1 MSTAS
6 TLATRAKHAVQNRV
20 AQRYHLRG
28 DIDRMDADNDP
39 TAIAR
44 ALGTQEFPWGITQAL
59 SFALFRTYAVPSIGD
74 LLYKTSQFTEST
86 QKRYDDTVLLLDA
99 PIEHGVDSPLGRAG
113 IRRINQMHGM
123 YDISNGDFLYVLAT
137 FVVCPVEWV
146 NAYEWRKLT
155 NHEIRGL
162 TNYYRRIGQLMGIKD
177 IPETYAGF
185 KQVYEDYETANFA
198 FSPDAL
204 AVADSTLDLMG
215 TFMPYKL
222 LPRAVV
228 RRMSFALMDDRL
240 LTAFKYPKPTLVERI
255 LVRGG
260 LKARGL
266 AIRLFFPPRTEPLF
280 GRQTKQIRSY
290 PNGYRLEEL
299 GAFGPGCPVP
309 KSEKPSTAAQS
320 AGCPVPHD
328 LRAEEAQQA
337 AGS

>member
-6 TLATRAKHAVQNRV
+6 TLATRTKHALQNRL

-28 DIDRMDADNDP
+28 EIDRMDAVGDP

-99 PIEHGVDSPLGRAG
+99 PIEHGVDSPAGRAG

-123 YDISNGDFLYVLAT
+123 YDIPNDDFVYVLAT

-146 NAYEWRKLT
+146 NSYEWRSLT
-155 NHEIRGL
+155 NHEILGL
-162 TNYYRRIGQLMGIKD
+162 TNYYRRLGQLMGIKD
-177 IPETYAGF
+177 IPETYDDF
-185 KQVYEDYETANFA
+185 KKFYDEYETAHFA
-198 FSPDAL
+198 FSPDSL
-204 AVADSTLDLMG
+204 AVADATLDLLG

-240 LTAFKYPKPTLVERI
+240 LGAFGYPKPTAVERV

-266 AIRLFFPPRTEPLF
+266 AIRLFASPRTEPLF
-280 GRQTKQIRSY
+280 GRQTKQVRSY
-290 PNGYRLEEL
+290 PDGFRVDDL
-299 GAFGPGCPVP
+299 GTFAPGCPVSHDAGTP
-309 KSEKPSTAAQS
+309 RAANS
-320 AGCPVPHD
+320 
-328 LRAEEAQQA
+328 
-337 AGS
+337 

>member
-6 TLATRAKHAVQNRV
+6 TLATRAKHAVQNRL

-28 DIDRMDADNDP
+28 EIDHMDAVNDP
-39 TAIAR
+39 TAVAQ
-44 ALGTQEFPWGITQAL
+44 ALATREFPWGNTQAL

-99 PIEHGVDSPLGRAG
+99 PLEHGVDSPAGRAG

-123 YDISNGDFLYVLAT
+123 YDIPNGDFLYVLAT
-137 FVVCPVEWV
+137 FVVCPVEWI
-146 NAYEWRKLT
+146 NSYEWRKLT
-155 NHEIRGL
+155 GHEVLGL
-162 TNYYRRIGQLMGIKD
+162 TNYYRRLGQLMGIKD
-177 IPETYAGF
+177 IPETYDEF
-185 KQVYEDYETANFA
+185 KRFYEDYETAHFA
-198 FSPDAL
+198 FSPDSL
-204 AVADSTLDLMG
+204 AVADATLDLMG

-240 LTAFKYPKPTLVERI
+240 LNAFRYPKPTAVERV

-266 AIRLFFPPRTEPLF
+266 AIRFFASPRTEPLF
-280 GRQTKQIRSY
+280 GRQTKQVRSY
-290 PNGYRLEEL
+290 PNGFQLDEL
-299 GAFGPGCPVP
+299 GTFAPGCPV
-309 KSEKPSTAAQS
+309 EKPSGEKSAPA

-328 LRAEEAQQA
+328 ALAPAQQA
-337 AGS
+337 ANS